1 MHLLA
6 DLVRVP
12 GRSSV
17 LVFPVGTIGRR
28 RSVYNF
34 FLPLWAPPQG
44 RNLGLRHLSSHKNRF
59 SEGLLEH
66 LNRTMAEQRL
76 AMVNIVGFPR
86 IFSKSVIPSPG
97 RLERTVVNNPVAS
110 LGRLR
115 ALPNEILDMIISD
128 CCDIQTIVTSFSLVN
143 RGARM
148 AINASLAFQRV
159 SRYAPRALIAMLRTR
174 AGSFFTL
181 EDLCDVLCRD
191 SSCSLCGNFGPL
203 LWLPECR
210 RCCMPCLYTAPELLP
225 ISLSMATTAFGV
237 SEAVLASVPAVCTV
251 PGQYGWLHRYYQDSQ
266 CLLSF
271 SHARAV
277 AVEDAGGE
285 AQFMAR
291 INSVPLRKEAYKS
304 FIAENTMIPWPE
316 NVSRYMVAASLPY
329 FNRRSGKIVK
339 GFSCKGC
346 INLVSGDRW
355 DSDSD
360 EVDDDD
366 NFRRYDTVYTRKGL
380 IEHVQ
385 TDCPEGKRIWKRH
398 LKKSKQGNG
407 NSVSSTKSR

>member
-1 MHLLA
+1 
-6 DLVRVP
+6 
-12 GRSSV
+12 
-17 LVFPVGTIGRR
+17 
-28 RSVYNF
+28 
-34 FLPLWAPPQG
+34 
-44 RNLGLRHLSSHKNRF
+44 
-59 SEGLLEH
+59 
-66 LNRTMAEQRL
+66 MAEQRL
-76 AMVNIVGFPR
+76 AMANIVGYSR
-86 IFSKSVIPSPG
+86 LFSKSVIPSPG

-110 LGRLR
+110 LGRLG

-148 AINASLAFQRV
+148 AVDASLAFQRV
-159 SRYAPRALIAMLRTR
+159 SPMLKTRT
-174 AGSFFTL
+174 GSFFTL
-181 EDLCDVLCRD
+181 EDLDDVLCRD
-191 SSCSLCGNFGPL
+191 ISCGLCGNFGPL

-210 RCCMPCLYTAPELLP
+210 RCCMPCLYTAPGLLP

-237 SEAVLASVPAVCTV
+237 SEAVLARVPAVCTV
-251 PGQYGWLHRYYQDSQ
+251 PGQYGWLRRYYQDSQ

-291 INSVPLRKEAYKS
+291 INSVPPRKEAYES
-304 FIAENTMIPWPE
+304 FIAQNAVMRWPE
-316 NVSRYMVAASLPY
+316 NVARYMVAASLPF

-339 GFSCKGC
+339 VFSCKGC
-346 INLVSGDRW
+346 MNLVSGGRW

-360 EVDDDD
+360 EAGDDD
-366 NFRRYDTVYTRKGL
+366 NFRRYDTVYTHKGL

-385 TDCPEGKRIWKRH
+385 TDCPDGKRIWKRH

-407 NSVSSTKSR
+407 NSISGTESI